1 MFGTLTLRERR
12 LIAVALLLGVL
23 LLIIYGL
30 VLPVV
35 NGFAERADERLALQ
49 QRHALDER
57 AVQQMPSVRRAAV
70 AQRRDMNRFRLSG
83 ATATLAADGL
93 KERVGAA
100 VVASGGE
107 IRAIEDVAAT
117 PGSIR
122 LRADARLTTSQLASL
137 LTSLQNTAPLLV
149 IESLTVAADQALQT
163 GRAGP
168 MDVRL
173 EVSGL
178 YPAAR

>member
-1 MFGTLTLRERR
+1 MFASLTLRERR
-12 LIAVALLLGVL
+12 LIALALLLAL
-23 LLIIYGL
+23 LLLLVRGVILPIIT
-30 VLPVV
+30 
-35 NGFAERADERLALQ
+35 GFDARAEERQALL

-57 AVQQMPSVRRAAV
+57 AVVQMPSARRAAE
-70 AQRRDMNRFRLSG
+70 AQRRDMARFRLAG

-93 KERVGAA
+93 KERIGAA
-100 VVASGGE
+100 VVATGGE
-107 IRAIEDVAAT
+107 VRAIEDMAGT

-122 LRADARLTTSQLASL
+122 VRLDSRLTTSQLAAL
-137 LTSLQNTAPLLV
+137 LARLQNSPPLLV
-149 IESLTVAADQALQT
+149 IENLTVAADQALQT

-173 EVSGL
+173 EVSGS